1 VRFGSVCSGIS
12 CESVAWRP
20 LNWSP
25 AWFAEIAPFP
35 SAVLAHHYPDTPNLG
50 DANTIH
56 EKAEFKAHEIDIL
69 VAGTPCQSFSIQGS
83 RNGIEDARGRLALRF
98 LEIAGIRRPRWL
110 MWENVEAVLCA
121 NGGKD
126 FDTFLRKLG
135 NIGYG
140 YSWHVLD
147 ARDFG
152 LAQSR
157 RRVFLVGHI
166 GGDWKRAAAVFS
178 ERESLPPAAGPDR
191 CAAAQGR
198 RTRAEGAGAA
208 YALQG
213 NDIHRS
219 GEAGR
224 RRGIALREG
233 LMYCLTVSDKH
244 AVIANGTARYIL
256 PVEAERLQ
264 GLPDDYTKIPYAS
277 KPAERCPDQ
286 LRYEA
291 VGNAVPIPILR
302 WLGERLAFVD
312 SLPSGH
318 VAHFLPAE
326 DLATTL
332 SDAELVEKCVEGF
345 KKLRELIP
353 YLREAR
359 RRWAQPGRQVPVP
372 GRPCWTEWIKQN
384 LHVTPRRVQQLLREP
399 SEISSQGQKTLA
411 VVPPKLRTG
420 DWRSLLKA
428 TERRTAEVFGQ
439 IEDPKRLAATIRNFA
454 QSIADR
460 YARPSGKLVV
470 SVSVE
475 ARK

>member
-1 VRFGSVCSGIS
+1 MIFGSACSGIS
-12 CESVAWRP
+12 SESVAWRT
-20 LNWSP
+20 LNWTP

-35 SAVLAHHYPDTPNLG
+35 SAVLAHHYPEVPNLG
-50 DANTIH
+50 DITKIH
-56 EKAEFKAHEIDIL
+56 DNETFKKETIDIL
-69 VAGTPCQSFSIQGS
+69 VGGTPCQSFSIQGS
-83 RNGIEDARGRLALRF
+83 RNGIEDARGKLALRF
-98 LEIAGIRRPRWL
+98 LEIARMRRPRWL
-110 MWENVEAVLCA
+110 VWENVEAVLCA
-121 NGGKD
+121 NGGRD
-126 FDTFLRKLG
+126 FDAFLRKLG

-166 GGDWKRAAAVFS
+166 GGDWQRAAAVFS
-178 ERESLPPAAGPDR
+178 ERESLPPAAEPDR
-191 CAAAQGR
+191 GTAAQGR
-198 RTRAEGAGAA
+198 RARAAGTGPA

-213 NDIHRS
+213 NDIHRC

-244 AVIANGTARYIL
+244 AVIADGVARYIL

-264 GLPDDYTKIPYAS
+264 GLPDNYTNVAYRGM
-277 KPAERCPDQ
+277 PAADQ

-291 VGNAVPIPILR
+291 VGNAIPVPILR
-302 WLGERLAFVD
+302 QIGKRIAFVD
-312 SLPSGH
+312 SLPSRRIK
-318 VAHFLPAE
+318 HFLPAE

-332 SDAELVEKCVEGF
+332 SDAELVEKCIQGF

-428 TERRTAEVFGQ
+428 TERRTTQVFGQ
-439 IEDPKRLAATIRNFA
+439 IEDAKELAGAIRKYAQALADQHARLG
-454 QSIADR
+454 
-460 YARPSGKLVV
+460 GKLVV

-475 ARK
+475 TRK